1 VRAAQARVADQ
12 LVAIIT
18 ARTGASAARPPGD
31 RAPLRER
38 DVIAFSPRERQI
50 IDGVLAGC
58 SNRSISHM
66 IGSTEQVVK
75 NNLTRLYRRLGV
87 ANRVGLVN
95 ALRDQ
100 RGQGVEG

>member
-1 VRAAQARVADQ
+1 
-12 LVAIIT
+12 
-18 ARTGASAARPPGD
+18 
-31 RAPLRER
+31 
-38 DVIAFSPRERQI
+38 
-50 IDGVLAGC
+50 
-58 SNRSISHM
+58 M